1 MTIAFSEAKR
11 PFFEKA
17 VRVTVTLRNSRD
29 GNIGTGVVLS
39 KSGVILTAQ
48 HVVRRSKTMQM
59 RRCWLDKNGWTVRD
73 TGRYTADVVY
83 VDRRADIAI
92 IKLRKP
98 PPTLTVAKLGDS
110 DELEIGSPLFRVGA
124 DDDKHRLSEGH
135 IFHFGKVNRIPEF
148 KISMHADFGSSGG
161 PIFDQT
167 GAVVG
172 ITLRG
177 DWDKKLPYTAD
188 AIPINVVK
196 RRILRRRL
204 VKDLLEVL
212 PLLQT

>member
-92 IKLRKP
+92 ITLVLIALQTRIRFEIKDGKKSLIVEKRAAGDVVLKALIKKL
-98 PPTLTVAKLGDS
+98 VS
-110 DELEIGSPLFRVGA
+110 
-124 DDDKHRLSEGH
+124 
-135 IFHFGKVNRIPEF
+135 
-148 KISMHADFGSSGG
+148 FGS
-161 PIFDQT
+161 
-167 GAVVG
+167 
-172 ITLRG
+172 
-177 DWDKKLPYTAD
+177 
-188 AIPINVVK
+188 
-196 RRILRRRL
+196 
-204 VKDLLEVL
+204 
-212 PLLQT
+212 